1 MTDLKDSIRLKSKW
15 VVAGFSALAFGTSA
29 LSLLVPLVDTAT
41 AIGYQVAMVYS
52 IFSLYQLDTR
62 EYKITNIILS
72 GGDSIELEDVY
83 KPKNNND
90 NNNNGDNKK
99 DELMN
104 KYIKEGFIKVTQN
117 IPNIMGQMAA
127 IEAGKEV
134 AEKVVKKMVINK
146 CFGRWLLRIKG
157 KMSFYMDK
165 EKQLKLLLNLLL
177 LSREE
182 NLGSLI

>member
-1 MTDLKDSIRLKSKW
+1 M
-15 VVAGFSALAFGTSA
+15 
-29 LSLLVPLVDTAT
+29 
-41 AIGYQVAMVYS
+41 
-52 IFSLYQLDTR
+52 
-62 EYKITNIILS
+62 
-72 GGDSIELEDVY
+72 Y

-127 IEAGKEV
+127 KEAGKEV

-146 CFGRWLLRIKG
+146 CFGAMIVANQGKNVVLYGQRETIKTITESIIIKQGGKSWFVNLGKAVPLIGAAISAIVNTASTAVMGHKLVTKLDEEFENNRQRQVDVIKG
-157 KMSFYMDK
+157 KILGIYNIID
-165 EKQLKLLLNLLL
+165 QLKFLI
-177 LSREE
+177 E
-182 NLGSLI
+182 NNKN